1 MADALKKP
9 DLTLVKTE
17 TSPGHSGVQ
26 AGSATPPP
34 SPTAH
39 ATEAPQAGE
48 RPVALAYV
56 NDADSEAVLLRSFSS
71 VGIPGGR
78 VVRGDIEAAIA
89 DLTQRGWPRLL
100 VVDASGYPDPMMRVN
115 RLADICDPSTE
126 VIVIGDRNDIVL
138 YRDMKAAGVAEY
150 FFKPLVTGVLTR
162 ALGNIVSG
170 GAERPAA
177 RTGKLVVVLGV
188 RGGVGATTIATQG
201 AWHLAEK
208 RGRRVLLLDLDLRSG
223 DAALQLDAQP
233 GHALREALEHPERID
248 DLFLERAVTKI
259 SDRLGLL
266 AALEPLSDALE
277 PSEET
282 VLRLVSTLTHRYR
295 FVVIDLPVASAVK
308 LPQLLQLANVVLL
321 VSDGTLISARET
333 TRWREAI
340 GPNTPERNT
349 LHVLN
354 KKGLA
359 GALPAEEFRRA
370 LTADP
375 DVTIPYDR
383 DVARAALLG
392 AKTLYETSAMQHA
405 MTDLA
410 RELAGADD
418 GRSSGPSLWHRI
430 FG

>member
-1 MADALKKP
+1 MAEPSKKP
-9 DLTLVKTE
+9 DLTLIKPE
-17 TSPGHSGVQ
+17 EP
-26 AGSATPPP
+26 TPPA
-34 SPTAH
+34 STIAQ
-39 ATEAPQAGE
+39 ASEAQQKGE
-48 RPVALAYV
+48 RPVAVAYV
-56 NDADSEAVLLRSFSS
+56 NDADSETVLLRSFSN
-71 VGIPGGR
+71 VGIPNGR
-78 VVRGDIEAAIA
+78 VVRGDIEAALV

-100 VVDASGYPDPMMRVN
+100 VVDTSGYPDPMMRVN
-115 RLADICDPSTE
+115 RLADVCDPSTE

-170 GAERPAA
+170 GVDRPAG
-177 RTGKLVVVLGV
+177 RTGKLVIVLGV

-208 RGRRVLLLDLDLRSG
+208 RGRRVLLLDLDLQSG

-248 DLFLERAVTKI
+248 DLFLERAITKV

-266 AALEPLSDALE
+266 AALEPLSGALE

-282 VLRLVSTLTHRYR
+282 VVRLVNTLTHRYR
-295 FVVIDLPVASAVK
+295 FVVVDLPVAAAVK
-308 LPQLLQLANVVLL
+308 LPQLLQLANVILL

-340 GPNTPERNT
+340 GPNSPERNT

-359 GALPAEEFRRA
+359 GSLPAEEFRRA
-370 LTADP
+370 LPAEP
-375 DVTIPYDR
+375 DVTIAYDR

-392 AKTLYETSAMQHA
+392 AKTLYETSTMQHA
-405 MTDLA
+405 MTALA

-418 GRSSGPSLWHRI
+418 GRAGQSLWHRI